1 MICHRLFRAF
11 FPTTLAVFTLG
22 LCLTGLWG
30 CGAATCPMEAIQVT
44 YSYETS
50 CNDVGEKKGTITWNV
65 PASVSSP
72 KEVHRQLLEQTA
84 SSKLFI
90 DEVLLE
96 WNPKQCVDGSNSES
110 TPLTVMNYVR
120 IVLAP
125 ESGST
130 LQRLLACE
138 PIASKP
144 PGTLQRDYLFACR
157 TGQSSQGVCTLSFKL
172 QTNN

>member
-1 MICHRLFRAF
+1 MICHRMFRVF
-11 FPTTLAVFTLG
+11 SSVTLWVLVCSLLLATLV
-22 LCLTGLWG
+22 G
-30 CGAATCPMEAIQVT
+30 CGGATCPMEAIQVT

-65 PASVSSP
+65 PANLSSP

-84 SSKLFI
+84 TSKLFV

-96 WNPKQCVDGSNSES
+96 WDPKQCVEGATSET

-120 IVLAP
+120 VVLAP
-125 ESGST
+125 DSGST
-130 LQRLLACE
+130 IQRLLACE
-138 PIASKP
+138 PIASQP

-172 QTNN
+172 KTND